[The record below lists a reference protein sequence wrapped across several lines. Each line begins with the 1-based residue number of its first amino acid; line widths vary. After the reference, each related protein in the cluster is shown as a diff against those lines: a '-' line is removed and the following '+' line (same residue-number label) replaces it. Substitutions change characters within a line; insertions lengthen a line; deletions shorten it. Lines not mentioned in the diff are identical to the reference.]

1 MSRLNPG
8 RAKLETSVFIV
19 SLCSVSSL
27 LVICLQHT
35 FAKSMHQTSTA
46 AIQQWHPQFRKL
58 KCHHD
63 RQKHIQTVRVLTTSV
78 RKHAAKMKN
87 AFTKPEEAVEVRWKT
102 TDTEKENT
110 KNNHERESTQK
121 VACVAQTD
129 CQGSG
134 RAGRTNQDRTC
145 RPRVGAKVTEARG
158 EEATQAWEIQK
169 SSSSSIALR
178 PLQQEGKKVSRHS
191 PLHVHS

>member
-1 MSRLNPG
+1 M
-8 RAKLETSVFIV
+8 
-19 SLCSVSSL
+19 
-27 LVICLQHT
+27 
-35 FAKSMHQTSTA
+35 
-46 AIQQWHPQFRKL
+46 
-58 KCHHD
+58 
-63 RQKHIQTVRVLTTSV
+63 TTSV

-102 TDTEKENT
+102 TDTEKENA

-191 PLHVHS
+191 PCSSTREDPAYHHDPFRLPLKSDWVPDSLRHVCI